1 MNVLSSTS
9 NGANLE
15 HRDQSVP
22 SGRYERLI
30 VTDDYE
36 QLWTK
41 CVSKGELL
49 TRMMLVDDHAAGQM
63 FEVPRQS
70 AESKFTDNSFVTEQ
84 GYVCAHGPSRVD
96 GLTKAM
102 EHLGL
107 CMDSIPVGNNA
118 EVEFAHGGYKILP
131 NRNTRRNI
139 FGSFKQIINPLQGFI
154 IASNNLSP
162 AKAEP
167 PLEKIPEL
175 CYWSDIVYL
184 QYIYAANLQ
193 RTFPAPLRYVFRS
206 SIANHD
212 TKDIIYGICNA
223 NGKRLM
229 QWPGTTYSIYSK
241 EGQALLGTPNGHGVA
256 FLLIQHK
263 RQLGHKVVDSVT
275 VFIEG
280 VTTPSLL
287 FYIRDV

>member
-1 MNVLSSTS
+1 MQRPTS

-15 HRDQSVP
+15 RRDQTVP

-30 VTDDYE
+30 VTDNYD

-41 CVSKGELL
+41 CVNKGESL
-49 TRMMLVDDHAAGQM
+49 TQMMLVDDHLAGQM
-63 FEVPRQS
+63 FEIPRQS

-84 GYVCAHGPSRVD
+84 GYTCAHGPSRVD
-96 GLTKAM
+96 GLEKAM

-107 CMDSIPVGNNA
+107 CIDSTPVGNNA
-118 EVEFAHGGYKILP
+118 ELVFTHGGYKVLP
-131 NRNTRRNI
+131 NENTRRGT

-154 IASNNLSP
+154 IGLSNLSP
-162 AKAEP
+162 AKFIP

-184 QYIYAANLQ
+184 QYIYAANL
-193 RTFPAPLRYVFRS
+193 RCTVPAPLRYVFRS

-223 NGKRLM
+223 NGERLM
-229 QWPGTTYSIYSK
+229 PWPGTTYSIDSK
-241 EGQALLGTPNGHGVA
+241 EGQALLGTPNGRGVA

-263 RQLGHKVVDSVT
+263 RQLGHKVVDGVT

-280 VTTPSLL
+280 LTTPSLL